1 MKKIV
6 SALLLCA
13 IVSFPA
19 YSQDVHYFGQT
30 DQDTVSQVP
39 YGNNVAAGHFV
50 KAGDARIYYEVY
62 GKGEPVLVLHGGGV
76 GCTYEMGRFID
87 ELAKDHLVIAPSTR
101 GHGKSEIGVKPI
113 TYAQKAEDMM
123 AVVNQVTKKPMVI
136 LGFSD
141 GAYTAYKIAAMYPDR
156 VRKIVAIGA
165 GENVQ
170 GLRKIP
176 MAKLTDFAALDQRF
190 IDEKMALCPEPDKLQ
205 DYLDRYF
212 AFFNQETI
220 SKALFS
226 SIRCP
231 VLVIAGEKDANAPLD
246 TVISA
251 YKMIPNA
258 QLAIIADAPHQA
270 FITNFDAVWA
280 NVKPFMK
287 D

>member
-1 MKKIV
+1 MKKIL

-13 IVSFPA
+13 AVSFPA
-19 YSQDVHYFGQT
+19 YSQGVHYFGQT

-39 YGNNVAAGHFV
+39 YGNNAAAGHFV

-123 AVVNQVTKKPMVI
+123 AAVNQITKKPMVI

-165 GENVQ
+165 GAFYAHHQ
-170 GLRKIP
+170 TDLRP
-176 MAKLTDFAALDQRF
+176 PVYACALPAFSELHPHPPFQFRWQQSGNYC
-190 IDEKMALCPEPDKLQ
+190 APDTL
-205 DYLDRYF
+205 
-212 AFFNQETI
+212 
-220 SKALFS
+220 
-226 SIRCP
+226 
-231 VLVIAGEKDANAPLD
+231 
-246 TVISA
+246 
-251 YKMIPNA
+251 
-258 QLAIIADAPHQA
+258 
-270 FITNFDAVWA
+270 
-280 NVKPFMK
+280 
-287 D
+287 

>member
-1 MKKIV
+1 MKKIL
-6 SALLLCA
+6 STLLLCMA
-13 IVSFPA
+13 ASFPA
-19 YSQDVHYFGQT
+19 YSQGVHYFGQK
-30 DQDTVSQVP
+30 DHDTVSQVP
-39 YGNNVAAGHFV
+39 YGNNAAAGHFV
-50 KAGDARIYYEVY
+50 KVDDVRIYYEVY

-87 ELAKDHLVIAPSTR
+87 ELSKDHLVIAPSTR
-101 GHGKSEIGVKPI
+101 GHGKSGIGVKPV
-113 TYAQKAEDMM
+113 TYAQKADDMM
-123 AVVNQVTKKPMVI
+123 AAVNQVTKKPMVI

-165 GENVQ
+165 GENLP

-176 MAKLTDFAALDQRF
+176 MAKLADFAALDQRF
-190 IDEKMALCPEPDKLQ
+190 IDEKVALCPEPDKLQ

-212 AFFNQETI
+212 TFFNQETI

>member
-1 MKKIV
+1 MKKIL

-13 IVSFPA
+13 AVSFPA
-19 YSQDVHYFGQT
+19 YGQGVHYFGQT

-39 YGNNVAAGHFV
+39 YGNNVVAGHFV

-123 AVVNQVTKKPMVI
+123 AAVNQITKKPMVI

-156 VRKIVAIGA
+156 IRKIVASGA
-165 GENVQ
+165 GENVP

-176 MAKLTDFAALDQRF
+176 MAKLADFAALDKRF
-190 IDEKMALCPEPDKLQ
+190 IDEKVALCPEPDKLQ

-212 AFFNQETI
+212 AFFNQEAI
-220 SKALFS
+220 SKALFN
-226 SIRCP
+226 SIKCP
-231 VLVIAGEKDANAPLD
+231 VLLIAGEKDANAPLD

-251 YKMIPNA
+251 YKMMPNA

-270 FITNFDAVWA
+270 FIMNFEAVWA
-280 NVKPFMK
+280 NVKPFLK

>member
-1 MKKIV
+1 MKKIL

-13 IVSFPA
+13 AVSFPA
-19 YSQDVHYFGQT
+19 YSQGVHYFGQT

-39 YGNNVAAGHFV
+39 YGNNAAAGHFV
-50 KAGDARIYYEVY
+50 KADDARIYYEVY

-87 ELAKDHLVIAPSTR
+87 ELSKDHLVIAPSTR

-113 TYAQKAEDMM
+113 TYVQKAEDMM
-123 AVVNQVTKKPMVI
+123 AAVNQVTKKPMVI

-165 GENVQ
+165 GENVP

-176 MAKLTDFAALDQRF
+176 MAKLADFAALDKRF
-190 IDEKMALCPEPDKLQ
+190 IDEKVALCPEPDKLQ

-220 SKALFS
+220 SKVLFN
-226 SIRCP
+226 SIKCP
-231 VLVIAGEKDANAPLD
+231 VLLIAGEKDANAPLD

-251 YKMIPNA
+251 YKMMPNV
-258 QLAIIADAPHQA
+258 QLAIIANAPHQA
-270 FITNFDAVWA
+270 FITHFEAVWA
-280 NVKPFMK
+280 NVKPFLK

>member
-1 MKKIV
+1 MKKIL

-13 IVSFPA
+13 AVSFPA
-19 YSQDVHYFGQT
+19 YSQGVHYFGQT

-39 YGNNVAAGHFV
+39 YGNNAAAGHFV

-123 AVVNQVTKKPMVI
+123 AAVNQVTKKPMVI

-165 GENVQ
+165 GENVP

-176 MAKLTDFAALDQRF
+176 MAKLADFAALDKRF
-190 IDEKMALCPEPDKLQ
+190 IDEKVALCPEPDKLQ

-220 SKALFS
+220 SKVLFS
-226 SIRCP
+226 SIKCP
-231 VLVIAGEKDANAPLD
+231 VLLIAGEKDANAPLD

-251 YKMIPNA
+251 YKMMPNA
-258 QLAIIADAPHQA
+258 QLAIIANAPHQA
-270 FITNFDAVWA
+270 FITNFEAVWA
-280 NVKPFMK
+280 NVKPFLK